1 MSLEKW
7 LEYGW
12 LKREPS
18 SSSEIKGLLGIVER
32 SLRDAKVQ
40 VISVDLRFTAA
51 FSAALTA
58 ATVALRAS
66 GYRAS
71 AQPGHHIKTIESLE
85 LTIKAHSNIIQR
97 LKAFNNTR
105 NKSLYDIAGVVSD
118 QELAAMIRVATDLRE
133 QVMDWLQNFHPG
145 LLK

>member
-7 LEYGW
+7 QEYGW

-18 SSSEIKGLLGIVER
+18 SPSEIKSLFGIVDR

-40 VISVDLRFTAA
+40 AISADLRFTAA
-51 FSAALTA
+51 FSAALTT
-58 ATVALRAS
+58 ATAALRAT

-85 LTIKAHSNIIQR
+85 LTIKASSNAIQR

-105 NKSLYDIAGVVSD
+105 NKSLYDVAGVVSD
-118 QELAAMIRVATDLRE
+118 QELFAMIKFATELRD
-133 QVMDWLQNFHPG
+133 QVMDWLQKSHSD